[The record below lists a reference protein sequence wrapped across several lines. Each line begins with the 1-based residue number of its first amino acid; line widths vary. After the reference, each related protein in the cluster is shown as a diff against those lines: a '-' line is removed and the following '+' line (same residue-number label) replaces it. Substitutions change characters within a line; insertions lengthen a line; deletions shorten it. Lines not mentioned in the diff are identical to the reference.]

1 VVILL
6 RAENTSI
13 ALPTMSFSLRL
24 ALIIASKIFR
34 VTLQRGLSF
43 GGQMAEK
50 INSLNPPLFRRF
62 QAPDIEELRRE
73 IGDELAKL
81 VKARDGGDLTAE
93 LEISNSVGTGLYIAG
108 DEAQAAPILE
118 RALEIARQLS
128 DKEAEIYALFN
139 LATARQYLGDR
150 NLAQSLFSEALALS
164 HRTGIDKFDHYI
176 LHHQGRCF
184 VEQGDIVDARRCFQ
198 EALLLRKK
206 LNDPRVESSQ
216 AALNDLDAFGS

>member
-1 VVILL
+1 
-6 RAENTSI
+6 
-13 ALPTMSFSLRL
+13 
-24 ALIIASKIFR
+24 
-34 VTLQRGLSF
+34 
-43 GGQMAEK
+43 MAEK

-118 RALEIARQLS
+118 RALEIAQQLS

-150 NLAQSLFSEALALS
+150 NLAQSLFSKALALS
-164 HRTGIDKFDHYI
+164 HQTGIDKFDHYI

-198 EALLLRKK
+198 EALLIRKK

-216 AALNDLDAFGS
+216 AALNDLAAFGS